1 MEPMSKNFE
10 NKLNSSDKKEDRI
23 FIDNMEKINQ
33 QKVPNE
39 EKLNDMLKE
48 YELSKNNNSLNKQ
61 KLDINKQIFFEVKF
75 FSYLV
80 E

>member
-1 MEPMSKNFE
+1 MSKNFE
-10 NKLNSSDKKEDRI
+10 NKINSSDKKEDRI
-23 FIDNMEKINQ
+23 IIDNMEKINQ

>member
-10 NKLNSSDKKEDRI
+10 NKINSSDKKEDRI
-23 FIDNMEKINQ
+23 IIDNMEKINQ

>member
-1 MEPMSKNFE
+1 MSKNFE

>member
-48 YELSKNNNSLNKQ
+48 YELSKNNNSLN
-61 KLDINKQIFFEVKF
+61 N
-75 FSYLV
+75 
-80 E
+80 